1 MAERDTE
8 WMLRAVELSRNGV
21 GTTSPNPPVGAVI
34 VQDGCIIGE
43 GWHEVAGEAHAERRA
58 IADAIARGN
67 ERLLPGSTIYVTL
80 EPCSSHGKT
89 PPCTDAIIERGI
101 KRVVY
106 GVVDPD
112 ERHRGQADVI
122 LRAASIEVQGGV
134 GEEACREVLRPWL
147 FATEHGRPWV
157 VAKVAC
163 TLDAR
168 MVRQTER
175 WISDS
180 EALRHSH
187 QLRAASDAILVG
199 GETVRRDNPALT
211 IRTPLVGPSE
221 RKQQPLRVVM
231 TRHRESLPADA
242 TLFTDEY
249 KERTMVLEDVEDFAC
264 MLQQLYREH
273 GVVTLMLE
281 CGGKLLREFLE
292 RGLVDEWMQDIAPI
306 LSGGEAA
313 LVPGGFLVPEAHL
326 EQVSYTPVGRDMI
339 VRGLVSRNA

>member
-1 MAERDTE
+1 MSERDTE
-8 WMLRAVELSRNGV
+8 WMLRAVELSRKGV

-34 VQDGCIIGE
+34 VRDGGIIGE

-58 IADAIARGN
+58 IADAIAGGN
-67 ERLLPGSTIYVTL
+67 EALLPGSTIYVTL

-112 ERHRGQADVI
+112 MRHRGRADAV
-122 LRAASIEVQGGV
+122 LRAVGIEVQGGI
-134 GEEACREVLRPWL
+134 EEAACREVLRPWL
-147 FATEHGRPWV
+147 FAAEHGSPWV

-163 TLDAR
+163 TLDAKMAR
-168 MVRQTER
+168 RTER
-175 WISDS
+175 WISDP

-231 TRHRESLPADA
+231 TRHRDTLPANA

-249 KERTMVLEDVEDFAC
+249 KGRTLVVEDVKDFAEF
-264 MLQQLYREH
+264 LQRLHREH

-281 CGGKLLREFLE
+281 CGGRLLREFLD
-292 RGLVDEWMQDIAPI
+292 RGLVNEWMQDIAPV
-306 LSGGEAA
+306 LSGGRHDM
-313 LVPGGFLVPEAHL
+313 VSGDFLDVEQRL
-326 EQVSYTPVGRDMI
+326 EQVSCIRAGRDII
-339 VRGLVSRNA
+339 VRGLLARAD

>member
-8 WMLRAVELSRNGV
+8 WMLRAVELSRKGV

-34 VQDGCIIGE
+34 VRDGCIIGE

-67 ERLLPGSTIYVTL
+67 ESLLQGSTIYVTL

-89 PPCTDAIIERGI
+89 PPCTDAIVERGI

-112 ERHRGQADVI
+112 KRHRGQADAI
-122 LRAASIEVQGGV
+122 LRAAGIEVQGGI
-134 GEEACREVLRPWL
+134 EEAACREVLRPWL
-147 FATEHGRPWV
+147 FATENGRSWV

-163 TLDAR
+163 TLDAK
-168 MVRQTER
+168 MVRRSER
-175 WISDS
+175 WISDP

-211 IRTPLVGPSE
+211 IRTPLRGPSE
-221 RKQQPLRVVM
+221 RKQQPLRVVL
-231 TRHRESLPADA
+231 TRHRGTLPVNAVLFADE
-242 TLFTDEY
+242 F
-249 KERTMVLEDVEDFAC
+249 KERTLVVENVENLAEL
-264 MLQQLYREH
+264 LQQLYREH

-281 CGGKLLREFLE
+281 CGGRLLREFLD
-292 RGLVDEWMQDIAPI
+292 RGLVNEWMQDIAPI
-306 LSGGEAA
+306 LSGGRQAVVSGE
-313 LVPGGFLVPEAHL
+313 FLDVEQQL
-326 EQVSYTPVGRDMI
+326 GQVSYTRAGRDII
-339 VRGLVSRNA
+339 VRGLLSRGD